1 MWSMMKVFLLAIYRN
16 FQFSFHE
23 FFSPYFLGTF
33 VFQEGVLP
41 LAMRNGFWVIL
52 DELNLAPTDV
62 LEALNRVLDDNRELF
77 IPETQTLIKAHPNFR
92 LFATQNPTGTYGGR
106 KPLSRAFRNRFVE
119 LHFSEVPTEELSE
132 IIEKRAGIARSQ
144 SVKLVQVLKKL
155 QMIRRQ
161 SATFKGKHSFL
172 TLRDLF
178 RWAFRCSL
186 FEETGQF
193 IYDWEQHFAEEGYLV
208 LTCRS
213 RSSDGSEESIGK
225 RDRRP
230 KNVGQV
236 HVKKQPECRIDYHP
250 D

>member
-1 MWSMMKVFLLAIYRN
+1 
-16 FQFSFHE
+16 
-23 FFSPYFLGTF
+23 
-33 VFQEGVLP
+33 
-41 LAMRNGFWVIL
+41 MRNGFWVIL

-77 IPETQTLIKAHPNFR
+77 IPETQTMIKAHPNFR

-155 QMIRRQ
+155 QMVRRQ
-161 SATFKGKHSFL
+161 SATFQGKYSFL

-178 RWAFRCSL
+178 RWAIRYGL
-186 FEETGQF
+186 K
-193 IYDWEQHFAEEGYLV
+193 LV
-208 LTCRS
+208 ITYIS
-213 RSSDGSEESIGK
+213 VIFHISMAG
-225 RDRRP
+225 
-230 KNVGQV
+230 
-236 HVKKQPECRIDYHP
+236 HVQ
-250 D
+250 